1 MSVRDTVRSQQIRL
15 VDVAAGKVSGVLVPK
30 GGWIA
35 AVRKALGM
43 SGAQLARRLG
53 VTNAAVYQHERNEP
67 EGAIT
72 LRQMERMA
80 QALGCRFV
88 YAIVPNAQVEGAQAE
103 NAHGGNGRVEDVL
116 RRQARVKAEALVLRA
131 SGHMALE
138 QQALPPER
146 VQEEIAR
153 MTEDLLRNPPPDFWE
168 ER

>member
-1 MSVRDTVRSQQIRL
+1 MSVRDTVRAQQVRL
-15 VDVAAGKVSGVLVPK
+15 VNAAAGKLSGVSVPK

-72 LRQMERMA
+72 LRQMEKMA

-88 YAIVPNAQVEGAQAE
+88 YAIVPDAQVESGQVE
-103 NAHGGNGRVEDVL
+103 SGRVEDVL
-116 RRQARVKAEALVLRA
+116 RRQARAKAEALVLRA

-153 MTEDLLRNPPPDFWE
+153 MTEALLRNPPPDFWE

>member
-1 MSVRDTVRSQQIRL
+1 MSVRDTVRLQQARL
-15 VDVAAGKVSGVLVPK
+15 VDAAAGKVSGVSVPK

-53 VTNAAVYQHERNEP
+53 VTNAAVYQHERSEP

-72 LRQMERMA
+72 LRQMEKMA
-80 QALGCRFV
+80 QAMGCRFV
-88 YAIVPNAQVEGAQAE
+88 YAIVPDAQMEKTQAK
-103 NAHGGNGRVEDVL
+103 NGRVEDVL
-116 RRQARVKAEALVLRA
+116 RRQARAKAEALVLWA

-146 VQEEIAR
+146 VQEEIVR
-153 MTEDLLRNPPPDFWE
+153 MTEELLRNPPSDFWE

>member
-1 MSVRDTVRSQQIRL
+1 MSVRDTVRLQQVRL
-15 VDVAAGKVSGVLVPK
+15 VDAAAGKVSGVSVPK

-35 AVRKALGM
+35 TVRKALGM

-53 VTNAAVYQHERNEP
+53 VTNAAVYQNERSEP

-88 YAIVPNAQVEGAQAE
+88 YAIVPDAQGENAQVE
-103 NAHGGNGRVEDVL
+103 NGRVEDVV
-116 RRQARVKAEALVLRA
+116 RRQARAKAEALVLRV

-146 VQEEIAR
+146 LQEEIAR

-168 ER
+168 ES

>member
-1 MSVRDTVRSQQIRL
+1 MSVRDTIRAQQARL
-15 VDVAAGKVSGVLVPK
+15 VDAAAGKVSGVSVPK

-72 LRQMERMA
+72 LRQMEKVA

-88 YAIVPNAQVEGAQAE
+88 YAIVPHAQAEDAPEENAQAE
-103 NAHGGNGRVEDVL
+103 NGRVKDVL
-116 RRQARVKAEALVLRA
+116 RRQARAKAEALVLRA

-138 QQALPPER
+138 QQTLPPER
-146 VQEEIAR
+146 LQEEIAR
-153 MTEDLLRNPPPDFWE
+153 MTDDLLRNPPPDFWE
-168 ER
+168 DR

>member
-1 MSVRDTVRSQQIRL
+1 MNVRDTVRLQQVRL
-15 VDVAAGKVSGVLVPK
+15 VDAAAGKVSGVSVPK
-30 GGWIA
+30 EGWIA
-35 AVRKALGM
+35 TVRKALGM

-53 VTNAAVYQHERNEP
+53 VTNAAVYQNERSEP

-72 LRQMERMA
+72 LRQMEKMA

-88 YAIVPNAQVEGAQAE
+88 YAIVPEE
-103 NAHGGNGRVEDVL
+103 RVEDVV
-116 RRQARVKAEALVLRA
+116 RRQARAKAEALVLRV

-153 MTEDLLRNPPPDFWE
+153 VTEEMVRNPPPDFWE
-168 ER
+168 ES

>member
-1 MSVRDTVRSQQIRL
+1 MSVRNTVRAQQVRL
-15 VDVAAGKVSGVLVPK
+15 VDAVAGKVSGVSAPK

-53 VTNAAVYQHERNEP
+53 VTNAAVYQHERSEP

-72 LRQMERMA
+72 LRQMEKMA
-80 QALGCRFV
+80 QAMGCRFV
-88 YAIVPNAQVEGAQAE
+88 YAIVPHARAEDAQAE
-103 NAHGGNGRVEDVL
+103 DGRVEDVL
-116 RRQARVKAEALVLRA
+116 RRQARAKAEALVLRA

-146 VQEEIAR
+146 LQEEIER

>member
-1 MSVRDTVRSQQIRL
+1 MSVRNTVRAQQVRL
-15 VDVAAGKVSGVLVPK
+15 VNAAAGKVFGVSVPK

-72 LRQMERMA
+72 LRQMEKVA

-88 YAIVPNAQVEGAQAE
+88 YAIVPHARAEDAQAE
-103 NAHGGNGRVEDVL
+103 DGRVEDVL
-116 RRQARVKAEALVLRA
+116 RCQARAKAEALVLRA

-146 VQEEIAR
+146 LQEEIER
-153 MTEDLLRNPPPDFWE
+153 MTEDMLRNPPPDFWE